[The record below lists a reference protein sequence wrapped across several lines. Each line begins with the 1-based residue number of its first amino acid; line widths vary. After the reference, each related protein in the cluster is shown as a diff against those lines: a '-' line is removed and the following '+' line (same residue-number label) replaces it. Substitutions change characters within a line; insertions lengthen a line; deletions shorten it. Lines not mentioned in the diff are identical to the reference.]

1 MIPERVRGNKKS
13 RSEISETTKEI
24 RKMMAN
30 HLSDVEILSN
40 LKIPRSTFYRYKSRI
55 YNQDSEL
62 WQKVSIEPL
71 ESRALK
77 IIESLED
84 TYRISRKFALD
95 ENNNARVRINAS
107 KGMVNAQYNILK
119 LLKMGPDAEYF
130 EIV

>member
-1 MIPERVRGNKKS
+1 LIPERVRGNKKS

-40 LKIPRSTFYRYKSRI
+40 LKIPRSTFYRHKSRI

-71 ESRALK
+71 
-77 IIESLED
+77 
-84 TYRISRKFALD
+84 
-95 ENNNARVRINAS
+95 
-107 KGMVNAQYNILK
+107 
-119 LLKMGPDAEYF
+119 
-130 EIV
+130 